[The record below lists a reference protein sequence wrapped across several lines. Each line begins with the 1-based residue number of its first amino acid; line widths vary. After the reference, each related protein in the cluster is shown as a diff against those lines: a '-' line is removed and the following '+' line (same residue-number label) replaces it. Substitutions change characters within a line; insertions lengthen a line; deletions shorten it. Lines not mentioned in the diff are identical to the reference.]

1 MSTTVHVT
9 YEQFEEMIRR
19 GELGDPDSDDRYE
32 LLFGEV
38 ILLPHP
44 NPPHV
49 MLVAIL
55 TEWSFQSLPAGT
67 AWIWTQNPLG
77 IPELDSLALPDVAW
91 MRRIDYSQRYPLPE
105 DVFLVIEVSDTTLSR
120 DRNLKASLYAQAG
133 IADYWIVNVSVRTLE
148 IRRDPQGDSY
158 RSIAVLRSGDEAR
171 PLAFP
176 DIVLPVSRLFP
187 D

>member
-1 MSTTVHVT
+1 MSTAVRVT

-19 GELGDPDSDDRYE
+19 GEFEETDDRFE

-38 ILLPHP
+38 ALLPLP

-55 TEWSFQSLPAGT
+55 TEWSFQSVPAGT
-67 AWIWTQNPLG
+67 AWIWIQNPLG
-77 IPELDSLALPDVAW
+77 IPVLDSLALPDVAW

-105 DVFLVIEVSDTTLSR
+105 DVFLVIEVSDSTLSR

-133 IADYWIVNVSVRTLE
+133 IADYWIVNAAARTLE
-148 IRRDPQGDSY
+148 IRRDPEADGY
-158 RSIAVLRSGDEAR
+158 RSVEVLHPGDEAR

-176 DIVLPVSRLFP
+176 EIALPVSRLFP